1 MKVLITDK
9 INEAAGKIL
18 DGVAQVDFL
27 PTMSED
33 ELAEKI
39 KEYEERIHNLEERVY
54 QLEKFKNQAEAD
66 IYRMK
71 IILERISPNSG
82 LIERWN

>member
-1 MKVLITDK
+1 MYKMNDK
-9 INEAAGKIL
+9 
-18 DGVAQVDFL
+18 
-27 PTMSED
+27 
-33 ELAEKI
+33 KI

-71 IILERISPNSG
+71 NILERISPNSG

>member
-1 MKVLITDK
+1 MND
-9 INEAAGKIL
+9 
-18 DGVAQVDFL
+18 
-27 PTMSED
+27 
-33 ELAEKI
+33 EKI